1 MGCPFAVFVSNG
13 NKFAK
18 SSANQSNM
26 LKKLCNTVDKPELG
40 RTAGNKTWS
49 TAILEEKEG

>member
-1 MGCPFAVFVSNG
+1 MGCPFAVFESNG
-13 NKFAK
+13 SKFAK

-26 LKKLCNTVDKPELG
+26 LKKLCETVDKPELG
-40 RTAGNKTWS
+40 RTLGDKTWS